1 MTFCILM
8 LLGFLFWGFVG
19 IVSWL
24 KLNACVLNSN
34 AQAYVHARCW
44 QCQLHLFPTLRIFWL
59 LEKTAL
65 SKNHIRTFFDS
76 IIYSWA
82 RKSITEMTLFCMRN
96 LFARTRLLLVFFV
109 NLTLISDFNK
119 LEWFFARLSCTQI
132 HNSTICLWVFLI
144 PDW

>member
-8 LLGFLFWGFVG
+8 LLGFLFWGFVV

-96 LFARTRLLLVFFV
+96 LFARTRLLLVFLWIWLLF
-109 NLTLISDFNK
+109 LTLTNWNDFLQGFHAPK
-119 LEWFFARLSCTQI
+119 F
-132 HNSTICLWVFLI
+132 TILQSAYEFL
-144 PDW
+144 